1 MLGAILCRMF
11 LGEEYVSFFTSI
23 NSDETFPGCIHRPI
37 GNKTPL
43 KYIPILKNLYYTN
56 TGTYFEVYEC
66 GKMLGSRKKKIR
78 GYR

>member
-56 TGTYFEVYEC
+56 AGTYFEVD
-66 GKMLGSRKKKIR
+66 GSKNYKVEYMFLAKN
-78 GYR
+78 